1 MSLKNIKE
9 FIKIKGELKMKVK
22 QILNRIYVNDMD
34 QAVEFYVNLLDEKCS
49 MRYEHKQFH
58 MELAQVGSIL
68 IICGTDEVL
77 ESFKNT
83 KATFI
88 VDSLIEFRDFL
99 LENDATIMKDI
110 KETPTGLNM
119 IVKHFD
125 GMIVEFVEQLLV

>member
-9 FIKIKGELKMKVK
+9 LIKIEGEMKMNVK
-22 QILNRIYVNDMD
+22 QILNRIYVNEMD
-34 QAVEFYVNLLDEKCS
+34 QAVAFYESLLGEKCS
-49 MRYEHKQFH
+49 MRFEHKQFYL
-58 MELAQVGSIL
+58 ELAQVGSIL

-88 VDSLIEFRDFL
+88 VDSIIEFKDFL
-99 LENDATIMKDI
+99 LDNDATIMKDV

-125 GMIVEFVEQLLV
+125 GTIVEYVEQRN